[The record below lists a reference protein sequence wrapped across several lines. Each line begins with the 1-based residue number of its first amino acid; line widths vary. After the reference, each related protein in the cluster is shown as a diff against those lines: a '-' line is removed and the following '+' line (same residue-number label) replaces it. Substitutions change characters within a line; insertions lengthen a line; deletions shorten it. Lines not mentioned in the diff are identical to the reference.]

1 VYGIEC
7 SNRYKEGSDQRH
19 VTNRA
24 RTRSVQVALDFFFL
38 APYLESMTSAY
49 IVSYPITFEDY
60 PLDQLT
66 TKTTFSETIQ
76 SKT

>member
-24 RTRSVQVALDFFFL
+24 RALDFFFL